1 MISFHGTTYCPGDG
15 CAKFDT
21 CPRALTTAVQDAAKR
36 WWGGDGA
43 PISRFTDPRELDCYV
58 DEAPAPYFDPTD
70 PTIPLE

>member
-1 MISFHGTTYCPGDG
+1 MMSFRDMTFCPGDG

-43 PISRFTDPRELDCYV
+43 PISRFTDPRALTCY
-58 DEAPAPYFDPTD
+58 EATAPYFDPTD